1 MPRGSADAVSFKA
14 APQTAEE
21 FADQVNE
28 LTDLLTT
35 LPATFS
41 GTLSVHISRSG
52 LTIEQLAE
60 ICGISE
66 KTIQRY
72 KASDENECEL
82 PILVTLCIGLKLHP
96 ILSFDLLSKAG
107 YGTLK
112 SSKKHTA
119 YKLIL
124 LTMHE
129 CSIEQCHEYINAI
142 DLGLFHRQKQFV
154 QTLNV
159 HSEI

>member
-1 MPRGSADAVSFKA
+1 MPRGRANAVSFKA
-14 APQTAEE
+14 APQTADE

-72 KASDENECEL
+72 KASDEIECEL
-82 PILVTLCIGLKLHP
+82 PTLITLCVGLKLHP

-107 YGTLK
+107 YGSLK

-119 YKLIL
+119 YKMIL
-124 LTMHE
+124 LTMYK
-129 CSIEQCHEYINAI
+129 CSVEQCNDYLLE
-142 DLGLFHRQKQFV
+142 LGSKPLV
-154 QTLNV
+154 G
-159 HSEI
+159 II

>member
-1 MPRGSADAVSFKA
+1 MPGRRISEVSFQA
-14 APQTAEE
+14 APQTANE
-21 FADQVNE
+21 FAEDVIK
-28 LTDLLTT
+28 LTELLTE

-41 GTLSVHISRSG
+41 GTLSVHIRRSG
-52 LTIEQLAE
+52 RTIEQLAE

-82 PILVTLCIGLKLHP
+82 PTLIALCVGLKLHP

-107 YGTLK
+107 YGSLK

-119 YKLIL
+119 YKMIL
-124 LTMHE
+124 LTMYN
-129 CSIEQCHEYINAI
+129 CSVEQCNDYLQA
-142 DLGLFHRQKQFV
+142 LGSKPLV
-154 QTLNV
+154 G
-159 HSEI
+159 II